1 MGGINIMEL
10 DDRDII
16 ICRCED
22 GTLADVK
29 DAIHRLGLRSVE
41 EIKRVKRFGMGHCQG
56 KTCGKIIAQIISQE
70 LGIPYEDI
78 KPATPRQPAKNIR
91 LDKFANYNGG
101 KNED

>member
-1 MGGINIMEL
+1 MK
-10 DDRDII
+10 DDQII

-56 KTCGKIIAQIISQE
+56 KTCGKLISQIISRE
-70 LGIPYEDI
+70 LNISYEDMA
-78 KPATPRQPAKNIR
+78 PATTRQPAKAVSV
-91 LDKFANYNGG
+91 KEFASYQEGN
-101 KNED
+101 

>member
-1 MGGINIMEL
+1 MREE
-10 DDRDII
+10 DVI

-56 KTCGKIIAQIISQE
+56 KTCGKLIAQIISQE
-70 LGIPYEDI
+70 LGIPYEDV
-78 KPATPRQPAKNIR
+78 KPATPRQPAKTVK
-91 LDKFANYNGG
+91 LSKYSEAGG
-101 KNED
+101 QKNA